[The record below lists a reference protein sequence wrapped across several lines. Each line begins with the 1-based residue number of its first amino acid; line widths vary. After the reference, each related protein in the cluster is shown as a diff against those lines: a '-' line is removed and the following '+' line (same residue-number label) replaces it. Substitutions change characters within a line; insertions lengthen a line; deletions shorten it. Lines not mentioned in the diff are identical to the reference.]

1 MAMLFDIETGHI
13 DLSAAGPNAFIKR
26 KDGKKV
32 NIPPVETE
40 TDLISE
46 FQKTK
51 DNKKI
56 EKFRKD
62 YPKLMEGDT
71 IISGAKTKIHID
83 ISYNK
88 GKDKPIDDYKSR
100 ASKGIFMGPNSEL
113 QVSGFESWDKTDA
126 KTKERHHGELIKNV
140 ELKKGFFQIG
150 YSHTEDILTTPVAL
164 IKFNF
169 DGNGFFDVSENAVYS
184 APTASTSIGAG
195 GVEYTNKLTKKT
207 FTAKSST
214 FEEIIVTRDGIYR
227 KGLTNMDD
235 IFQNQMAL
243 LSTFHQMLT
252 NSIPTID
259 PTDYANQIKNLGN
272 NLEQGVGSMEMM
284 KNMSP
289 DDLTRLMKQGG
300 AEVTPEIMA
309 QMKEL
314 PNMLK
319 MMEDKGL
326 MAEMKKGLNMMKG
339 FTEGMGN
346 ENIDRF
352 AKTFAGSMA
361 GVKTKTKELTKTS
374 DGKSYD
380 DILENPRTYKPLTEK
395 FGAVKVG

>member
-1 MAMLFDIETGHI
+1 MVFDNETGHVNF
-13 DLSAAGPNAFIKR
+13 SASGPNAFIKR
-26 KDGKKV
+26 KDGKKIS
-32 NIPPVETE
+32 IPSAEIE

-56 EKFRKD
+56 ENFRKD
-62 YPKLMEGDT
+62 YPKLMDGDT
-71 IISGAKTKIHID
+71 IISGAKTKIHVD

-88 GKDKPIDDYKSR
+88 GKDKPVDDYKFR

-113 QVSGFESWDKTDA
+113 LVSGFESWDKTDT

-140 ELKKGFFQIG
+140 ELKKGFFQIS
-150 YSHTEDILTTPVAL
+150 YSHTDDILTTPVAL

-169 DGNGFFDVSENAVYS
+169 DGSGFFEVSENAVYS

-195 GVEYTNKLTKKT
+195 GVEYTNRLTKKV
-207 FTAKSST
+207 FTAKSNT

-227 KGLTNMDD
+227 KGLTNMDE

-259 PTDYANQIKNLGN
+259 PTDYANQMKNMGGT
-272 NLEQGVGSMEMM
+272 LEQGLGSMEMM

-289 DDLTRLMKQGG
+289 DDLVRLMKQGG

-314 PNMLK
+314 PKMLK

-326 MAEMKKGLNMMKG
+326 MAEMKKGLSMMKG
-339 FTEGMGN
+339 LTEGMGN

-352 AKTFAGSMA
+352 AKTFVGGMGS
-361 GVKTKTKELTKTS
+361 VKTKTKELTKTA
-374 DGKSYD
+374 DGKSLD
-380 DILENPRTYKPLTEK
+380 EILEHPRTYKPLTEK